1 MTNHLISNL
10 LDFDKQREAYKL
22 IRQYKSQIKENP
34 SLANSDL
41 YIEIGDLYI
50 KNVMFEFALKFYNKA
65 RFLEI
70 NNLEKQALII
80 QKIQDLHEI
89 QFKIYVQKALEN
101 KSLFIEKNL
110 DIEKCANDFSN
121 IFNISSTAF
130 LKKYTILKEHR
141 KLLLQEKT
149 YQNYLNI
156 ADDYME
162 LGEYEKALSYY
173 NYAKSK
179 YSSTNNYPQT
189 IDATLKIIIDKQQ
202 HSQKNIT

>member
-101 KSLFIEKNL
+101 KSLFIEK
-110 DIEKCANDFSN
+110 
-121 IFNISSTAF
+121 
-130 LKKYTILKEHR
+130 
-141 KLLLQEKT
+141 
-149 YQNYLNI
+149 
-156 ADDYME
+156 
-162 LGEYEKALSYY
+162 
-173 NYAKSK
+173 KS
-179 YSSTNNYPQT
+179 
-189 IDATLKIIIDKQQ
+189 
-202 HSQKNIT
+202 